1 MSYVELKHLLA
12 DLALEATRNPKG
24 ATWAPIL
31 AAYGTLATPQRLAVQ
46 WTDLQVLANELGA
59 QFQWTAAPAGLA
71 RLHQVGLLEQADGL
85 VRLRP
90 AFETHLGYLRQHTTR
105 LLGLLWRLTTA
116 PPTRS
121 APDELIRGAALFNA
135 GLFFECHEYLEGAWK
150 ATRGPEKDFY
160 HGLIQVAAAFYHYEK
175 RNRHGA
181 RTLLAKG
188 LRRLEPYPQEYVGI
202 DLGALRKT
210 LAPWMSA
217 FEAERGDGTSASAY
231 PRVEFTA

>member
-1 MSYVELKHLLA
+1 MTYVELKHLLA
-12 DLALEATRNPKG
+12 DLALEATHNPKG

-31 AAYGTLATPQRLAVQ
+31 AAYGTLATPQRPAVR
-46 WTDLQVLANELGA
+46 WTELQVLANELGA
-59 QFQWTAAPAGLA
+59 RFQWTATPAGLA
-71 RLHQVGLLEQADGL
+71 RLHRVGLLKQADEL

-90 AFETHLGYLRQHTTR
+90 AFEAHLGYLRQHGTR
-105 LLGLLWRLTTA
+105 LLELLWRLSA
-116 PPTRS
+116 PAPGRS
-121 APDELIRGAALFNA
+121 IPDELIRGAALFNA

-150 ATRGPEKDFY
+150 ANRGPEKDFY

-188 LRRLEPYPQEYVGI
+188 LRRLEPYPPKYMGI

-210 LAPWMSA
+210 LALWMSA
-217 FEAERGDGTSASAY
+217 FEAEREDGISASTY
-231 PRVEFTA
+231 PRIEFTA